1 MKKIIVILLI
11 ILTLLLVTACGDI
24 TPENPKNLGP
34 YTIIEERGSD
44 FDPNGYSAT
53 FYLIYDKNTKIVYQ
67 YLSGKGRNITPYYII
82 VDNCV
87 YMTKWENNNIIPI
100 PIS

>member
-1 MKKIIVILLI
+1 MKMIAIMLI
-11 ILTLLLVTACGDI
+11 IFILFLLVSCGDI
-24 TPENPKNLGP
+24 SPENSKDFGP
-34 YTIIEERGSD
+34 YMIIEECGSD
-44 FDPNGYSAT
+44 IDSNGYAAS
-53 FYLIYDKNTKIVYQ
+53 FYLLYDKDTKIVYQ

-87 YMTKWENNNIIPI
+87 YMAKWENNNIVPI